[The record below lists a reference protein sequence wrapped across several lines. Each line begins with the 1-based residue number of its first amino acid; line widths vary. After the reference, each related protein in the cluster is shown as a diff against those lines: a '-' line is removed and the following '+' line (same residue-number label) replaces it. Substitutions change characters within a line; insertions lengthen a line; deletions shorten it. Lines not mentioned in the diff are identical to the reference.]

1 MNESFA
7 VRGELAAD
15 GTKEEAMNQQIR
27 QAVEAVK
34 ASPYL
39 DLVILLLEYVRW
51 YCSGEAP
58 CNLPDSLYYY
68 ITRGKWSSDPLVDM
82 LSNSDI
88 SEQAQFLGL
97 IVLNYENAAFAGE
110 LTDELEDANNSVFRM
125 LYA

>member
-1 MNESFA
+1 MDESSA

-68 ITRGKWSSDPLVDM
+68 ITRGKWSRDPLIDA
-82 LSNSDI
+82 LTNSDV
-88 SEQAQFLGL
+88 SEHAQFLASV
-97 IVLNYENAAFAGE
+97 VLNYENAALYAE
-110 LTDELEDANNSVFRM
+110 LTDELEAANSMVFDL
-125 LYA
+125 LYS